1 VATPSSATA
10 SPTASPAPSAAAAAA
25 RASADADASSE
36 FYTVKKGDTLY
47 SIALDNGQ
55 DYKDVAAWNDLTDA
69 NMIRVDQQ
77 LRVRPPPGWK
87 DPAESEGGVVTRAV
101 DSPPEIQA
109 KPLEAPV
116 VKKAPKALKVRYTD
130 QALAQMMR
138 GAPPKPAPE
147 AAARPA
153 SPPPSAQAVPQAAP
167 STARAKPATP
177 QPPAAAPSAPAV
189 AAGSIAWAWPARGA
203 LLQPFDQGP
212 NPKGIAIGGEVGQP
226 VLASAA
232 GRVVYSGSGLRGYGK
247 LVIIKHDATYLSV
260 YAHNRELRV
269 KEGERVAAGQA
280 IAEMGS
286 FDAERPGLHFE
297 IRRLGKPVDPLQ
309 YLPARGG

>member
-1 VATPSSATA
+1 LSGDAETP
-10 SPTASPAPSAAAAAA
+10 P
-25 RASADADASSE
+25 E

-55 DYKDVAAWNDLTDA
+55 DYKDVAAWNGLSDA

-77 LRVRPPPGWK
+77 LRVRPPPGWQ
-87 DPAESEGGVVTRAV
+87 DLAEDDGAVVARPV
-101 DSPPEIQA
+101 VPSPEIQA

-116 VKKAPKALKVRYTD
+116 LKKVPKALKVRYSD

-138 GAPPKPAPE
+138 GGAPKVAPE
-147 AAARPA
+147 PGPRPTASAAN
-153 SPPPSAQAVPQAAP
+153 AQGGPQAAP
-167 STARAKPATP
+167 STARAKPSTP
-177 QPPAAAPSAPAV
+177 QGPGAQPAPTTAV
-189 AAGSIAWAWPARGA
+189 ARDIAWAWPARGG
-203 LLQPFDQGP
+203 LLQAFNQGP
-212 NPKGIAIGGEVGQP
+212 NPKGIAIGGDLGQP

-269 KEGERVAAGQA
+269 KEGERVTAGQP
-280 IAEMGS
+280 IADMGS

-309 YLPARGG
+309 YLPPRSG

>member
-1 VATPSSATA
+1 V
-10 SPTASPAPSAAAAAA
+10 
-25 RASADADASSE
+25 RASAEAEALPE
-36 FYTVKKGDTLY
+36 FYTVRKGDTLY

-87 DPAESEGGVVTRAV
+87 DPAEEEGAVVARAL
-101 DSPPEIQA
+101 DAPPEIQA

-116 VKKAPKALKVRYTD
+116 VKKAPKALKVRYSE
-130 QALAQMMR
+130 QALAQMR
-138 GAPPKPAPE
+138 GAPTKPASEP
-147 AAARPA
+147 APRPA
-153 SPPPSAQAVPQAAP
+153 SPPSAQAGPPQAAP
-167 STARAKPATP
+167 STARAKPVT
-177 QPPAAAPSAPAV
+177 PPAAPASVSATAS
-189 AAGSIAWAWPARGA
+189 AGAITWAWPARGA
-203 LLQPFDQGP
+203 LLQPFNQGP
-212 NPKGIAIGGEVGQP
+212 NPKGIAIGGETGQP

>member
-1 VATPSSATA
+1 VAPV
-10 SPTASPAPSAAAAAA
+10 
-25 RASADADASSE
+25 RASAEADAPPE
-36 FYTVKKGDTLY
+36 FYTVRKGDTLY
-47 SIALDNGQ
+47 SVALDNGQ
-55 DYKDVAAWNDLTDA
+55 DYKDVAAWNGLTDA

-87 DPAESEGGVVTRAV
+87 DPAEDEGAVVARAV
-101 DSPPEIQA
+101 DSPPEIPA

-116 VKKAPKALKVRYTD
+116 VKKAPKALKVRYSE
-130 QALAQMMR
+130 QALAQMR
-138 GAPPKPAPE
+138 GAVPKPAPE
-147 AAARPA
+147 PAARPA
-153 SPPPSAQAVPQAAP
+153 SPPPSGQAAPQAAP
-167 STARAKPATP
+167 STARAKPVTS
-177 QPPAAAPSAPAV
+177 QPPASAASAPA
-189 AAGSIAWAWPARGA
+189 AATAGGIAWAWPARGA
-203 LLQPFDQGP
+203 LLQAFNQGP
-212 NPKGIAIGGEVGQP
+212 NPKGIAIAGEAGQP

-286 FDAERPGLHFE
+286 FDAERTGLHFE

>member
-1 VATPSSATA
+1 
-10 SPTASPAPSAAAAAA
+10 
-25 RASADADASSE
+25 
-36 FYTVKKGDTLY
+36 VKKGDTLY

-55 DYKDVAAWNDLTDA
+55 DYKDVAAWNGLTDA
-69 NMIRVDQQ
+69 NVIRVDQQ

-87 DPAESEGGVVTRAV
+87 DPAEEEGGVVLRPV
-101 DSPPEIQA
+101 SPTPEIQA
-109 KPLEAPV
+109 RALEAPV
-116 VKKAPKALKVRYTD
+116 VKKTPKAVKVRYSE
-130 QALAQMMR
+130 QALAQLR
-138 GAPPKPAPE
+138 GMPYKPA
-147 AAARPA
+147 AAPAAPAASRP
-153 SPPPSAQAVPQAAP
+153 STAQAGVQAAP
-167 STARAKPATP
+167 STVRVKPAEAQTP
-177 QPPAAAPSAPAV
+177 APPTRATAPVSTPAATTP
-189 AAGSIAWAWPARGA
+189 GEIAWAWPARGA
-203 LLQPFDQGP
+203 LLQAFNQGP
-212 NPKGIAIGGEVGQP
+212 NPKGIAIGGQPGQP

-269 KEGERVAAGQA
+269 KEGERVTRGQP

-309 YLPARGG
+309 YLPTRGG

>member
-1 VATPSSATA
+1 V
-10 SPTASPAPSAAAAAA
+10 
-25 RASADADASSE
+25 RASAESEALPE
-36 FYTVKKGDTLY
+36 FYTVRKGDTLY

-55 DYKDVAAWNDLTDA
+55 DYKDVAAWNGLTDA

-87 DPAESEGGVVTRAV
+87 DPAEEEGAVVARAV
-101 DSPPEIQA
+101 DAPPEIQA

-116 VKKAPKALKVRYTD
+116 VKKAPKALKVRYSE
-130 QALAQMMR
+130 QALAQMR
-138 GAPPKPAPE
+138 GAPTKPAPE
-147 AAARPA
+147 PAPRPA
-153 SPPPSAQAVPQAAP
+153 NPPSGQAAPPQAAP
-167 STARAKPATP
+167 STARAKPVTP
-177 QPPAAAPSAPAV
+177 PAAPASAPAAAP
-189 AAGSIAWAWPARGA
+189 AGGIAWAWPARGA
-203 LLQPFDQGP
+203 LLQAFNQGP
-212 NPKGIAIGGEVGQP
+212 NPKGIAIGGETGQA

-269 KEGERVAAGQA
+269 KEGERVTAGQA

-297 IRRLGKPVDPLQ
+297 IRRQGKPVDPLQ
-309 YLPARGG
+309 YLPGRGG

>member
-1 VATPSSATA
+1 VRPSTE
-10 SPTASPAPSAAAAAA
+10 
-25 RASADADASSE
+25 ADAPAE
-36 FYTVKKGDTLY
+36 FYTVQKGDTLY

-55 DYKDVAAWNDLTDA
+55 DYKDVAVWNGLTDA

-87 DPAESEGGVVTRAV
+87 DPAEDEGGVVARAV

-109 KPLEAPV
+109 RPLEAPV
-116 VKKAPKALKVRYTD
+116 LKKAPKALKVRYSE
-130 QALAQMMR
+130 QALAQMR
-138 GAPPKPAPE
+138 GAPAKPTPEPAPR
-147 AAARPA
+147 AA
-153 SPPPSAQAVPQAAP
+153 SPPSSAQTAPPQAAP
-167 STARAKPATP
+167 STARAKPVTP
-177 QPPAAAPSAPAV
+177 PPASAPAGGV
-189 AAGSIAWAWPARGA
+189 AWAWPARGA
-203 LLQPFDQGP
+203 LLQAFNQGP
-212 NPKGIAIGGEVGQP
+212 NPKGIAIGGEAGQP

-247 LVIIKHDATYLSV
+247 LVIIKHDATFLSV

-269 KEGERVAAGQA
+269 KEGERVTAGQT